1 MVRPNGG
8 KAATF
13 SSLRGDDR
21 WSIHPRVSRY
31 RKEEGRD
38 VSSRTQNERSNGSG
52 SIDAQTLPTRTR
64 NGTEIKREDV
74 FDVLSNARRRYA
86 IELLNQYDPGE
97 EIELGDLVEYV
108 AAREND
114 TAISDVD
121 YKQRK
126 RVYSSLRQT
135 HLQKLD
141 DCGLIE
147 YDRNRGTIELG
158 DAISE
163 VQMHLEYVP
172 EDDIP
177 WCFHYLGLT
186 VILGGIVAL
195 AGFGLYPFTELSTV
209 AFGTIVT
216 AVFGLSAVVHTVH
229 TRRNEIGSNVQLDDY

>member
-1 MVRPNGG
+1 M
-8 KAATF
+8 
-13 SSLRGDDR
+13 SSN
-21 WSIHPRVSRY
+21 P
-31 RKEEGRD
+31 
-38 VSSRTQNERSNGSG
+38 QNQRSNGSG
-52 SIDAQTLPTRTR
+52 GIAVRRLPTRTPHD
-64 NGTEIKREDV
+64 TEIEREDV

-86 IELLNQYDPGE
+86 IELLNQYDPGD
-97 EIELGDLVEYV
+97 EIDLSDLVEYV

-114 TAISDVD
+114 TTVADVD

-147 YDRNRGTIELG
+147 YDRSRGTIKLD
-158 DAISE
+158 DAVTE

-186 VILGGIVAL
+186 VVLGGIVAL
-195 AGFGLYPFTELSTV
+195 AGLGLHPFTELSTV

-216 AVFGLSAVVHTVH
+216 AVFGLSAVVHTIH
-229 TRRNEIGSNVQLDDY
+229 TRRNEIGSNVQLGEH